1 LIYAPCTSRSSN
13 FSRRQQPR
21 ANNTSPACPSATRR
35 RATSSGTRYY
45 VNRTAAHSCQHKA
58 PPKVQEKMQDLI
70 ERAEALKG
78 EVTMQDPANQARG
91 ARVPTLKNTFVTS
104 DISGDRRQTDVQCTC
119 GSPSTNGFPCIHNV
133 KHAQLIGMD
142 PYDLLHY
149 KDTTAA
155 WREQYDRTLSSRRS
169 PRRISTMI
177 KSIRTTCILPSRRLR
192 LVARRRLCA

>member
-1 LIYAPCTSRSSN
+1 
-13 FSRRQQPR
+13 
-21 ANNTSPACPSATRR
+21 
-35 RATSSGTRYY
+35 
-45 VNRTAAHSCQHKA
+45 
-58 PPKVQEKMQDLI
+58 MQDLI

-155 WREQYDRTLSSRRS
+155 WREQYDANFVFPTLSSEDIHDDKINTDYVYPPIPPPKVGRPKKAVRMKGS
-169 PRRISTMI
+169 KEKARQRKYS
-177 KSIRTTCILPSRRLR
+177 LPICGACGNAGHIASNKECPNRKQGASGGRQR
-192 LVARRRLCA
+192 KR